1 MPISPEHITAN
12 QDALMA
18 LVGTFADADEYR
30 LYDEDP
36 TETGVELSATGGYA
50 PVAEASVTWAV
61 VSGEPA
67 VGATATFTASGA
79 WAEVPQ
85 WWGLHDA
92 DDALRAYGPLEGDE
106 AERSVEAAGSV
117 PLELRAYFDT
127 TDEVLD

>member
-12 QDALMA
+12 QDALLA
-18 LVGTFADADEYR
+18 LVGTFPSDGEYR

-36 TETGVELSATGGYA
+36 TATGVELSATGGYA
-50 PVAEASVTWAV
+50 PEPASGVSWAV

-67 VGATATFTASGA
+67 VAAEATFTASGA

-92 DDALRAYGPLEGDE
+92 DDALRAYGPIEGDE
-106 AERSVEAAGSV
+106 SERSVEAAGSV